1 MEKAIQRRV
10 YLDTSATTPVDPD
23 VIDAMMPFFR
33 QEFGNA
39 SSIHTFGQT
48 AKAAIDKAR
57 KQVAAL
63 IGCTSSEITFVS
75 GGTEADNLAIK
86 GIAEANK
93 QYGNHIITS
102 RIEHPAVLNTC
113 AELERQGFEVTYL
126 SVNKSG
132 AIDIDDLRRATTD
145 QTILITVM
153 TANNETGAIQPISDV
168 AEVVREIRQQRK
180 TLFFHTDAVQAVG
193 RIPVNVDELGVDL
206 LSLSGHKFYA
216 PKGTG
221 ALYVRR
227 GVKLKSQ
234 LHGGRHER
242 DRRAG
247 TESVPLIV
255 ALGKAA
261 ELAKRHLG
269 GRRRQ
274 IGELRNYL
282 ESEILRRIPEVS
294 INGDVHN
301 RVPNLTNLSFRY
313 VEGEGLLISLDLKGV
328 AVSTGSACSSGSL
341 EPSHVLLAMGLTCE
355 EARESL
361 RFSLGKDTTREDID
375 YVLEILPG
383 IVDRLR
389 KMSPLYQASELV
401 AGH

>member
-247 TESVPLIV
+247 TESV
-255 ALGKAA
+255 
-261 ELAKRHLG
+261 
-269 GRRRQ
+269 
-274 IGELRNYL
+274 
-282 ESEILRRIPEVS
+282 
-294 INGDVHN
+294 
-301 RVPNLTNLSFRY
+301 
-313 VEGEGLLISLDLKGV
+313 
-328 AVSTGSACSSGSL
+328 
-341 EPSHVLLAMGLTCE
+341 
-355 EARESL
+355 
-361 RFSLGKDTTREDID
+361 
-375 YVLEILPG
+375 
-383 IVDRLR
+383 
-389 KMSPLYQASELV
+389 
-401 AGH
+401 